1 MGPCAHFNM
10 PPSTCRK
17 WTRHACSASFAPRR
31 CVWSHLSPLLPVHL
45 SSRKPRSPQ
54 PHAGTS
60 HVRLRM
66 KRTRERVHEP
76 PPPPPIP
83 LARPVV
89 CMLVPAGHLCRSLER
104 VARESACASI
114 HTQTHSLTNTHTHTA
129 HLNGSLVRARA
140 QVYIRKLTHSQTH
153 TRALTYTGA
162 GRSCPQL
169 QALGTYGEAR

>member
-60 HVRLRM
+60 HVLLRM

-114 HTQTHSLTNTHTHTA
+114 HTQTHSLTNTHTRTHIHRRRQIVSATSGA
-129 HLNGSLVRARA
+129 RNLWRGTLRLQELSTRHL
-140 QVYIRKLTHSQTH
+140 K
-153 TRALTYTGA
+153 
-162 GRSCPQL
+162 
-169 QALGTYGEAR
+169 